1 VEPLLAI
8 VGHLA
13 TGPASAWRF
22 AAEHGFAGVELSVAP
37 DADVVAEARREALS
51 AGAAAQALRYHL
63 PFHACD
69 VCDPSPLAASD
80 ALARTAA
87 VIRSLSPGD
96 VITIHAPVRDD
107 HEDEHGPHL
116 AAEHLSDLVAVGAD
130 RGVTVA
136 VENLRWGPTSDP
148 ERFIDLVD
156 RCGARVT
163 FDVGHAASSD
173 AAVRG
178 YTPARFAR
186 ELGDRIVGAHVYGR
200 ENERHHPPASVGQ
213 IAGVLETLC
222 EAGCAW
228 WTVEL
233 TSPDE
238 VLATRDM
245 LASFLDARAR
255 VT

>member
-1 VEPLLAI
+1 MEPLLAI
-8 VGHLA
+8 VGHLGA
-13 TGPASAWRF
+13 GPAAAWRF
-22 AAEHGFAGVELSVAP
+22 ATGHGFNGVELSVAP
-37 DADVVAEARREALS
+37 DAEVVADARREAIS
-51 AGAAAQALRYHL
+51 AGANARALRYHL

-80 ALARTAA
+80 ALTRTAA

-96 VITIHAPVRDD
+96 VITIHAPLRDE
-107 HEDEHGPHL
+107 HEDQHDPRL
-116 AAEHLSDLVAVGAD
+116 AAAHLSDLVAVGAD

-173 AAVRG
+173 AAARG
-178 YTPARFAR
+178 YSAGRFAR
-186 ELGDRIVGAHVYGR
+186 DLGDRIVGAHVYGR
-200 ENERHHPPASVGQ
+200 ENERHHPPASLDDIRDALG
-213 IAGVLETLC
+213 ALC
-222 EAGCAW
+222 DAGCGW
-228 WTVEL
+228 WTIEL
-233 TSPDE
+233 TSLDE
-238 VLATRDM
+238 VLATRAM

>member
-1 VEPLLAI
+1 MEPLLAI

-13 TGPASAWRF
+13 AGPAAAWRF
-22 AAEHGFAGVELSVAP
+22 ATEHGFAGVELSVAP

-51 AGAAAQALRYHL
+51 AGAAAQALRFHL

-69 VCDPSPLAASD
+69 VCDPSPLAARD
-80 ALARTAA
+80 ALARTAG

-96 VITIHAPVRDD
+96 VITIHAPVRDSHEED
-107 HEDEHGPHL
+107 HDPHV
-116 AAEHLSDLVAVGAD
+116 AAKHLSDLVAVGAD
-130 RGVTVA
+130 HGVIVA

-156 RCGARVT
+156 RSGARVT

-173 AAVRG
+173 AAARG

-200 ENERHHPPASVGQ
+200 ENERHHPPASLDD
-213 IAGVLETLC
+213 IREVLGALC
-222 EAGCAW
+222 DADCAW
-228 WTVEL
+228 WTIEL

-238 VLATRDM
+238 VLSTRAM
-245 LASFLDARAR
+245 LAAFLDARAC

>member
-1 VEPLLAI
+1 MEPLLAI

-13 TGPASAWRF
+13 TGPAAAWRF
-22 AAEHGFAGVELSVAP
+22 ATEHGFAGVELSVAP
-37 DADVVAEARREALS
+37 DPGVVAEARHEALS
-51 AGAAAQALRYHL
+51 AGATAEALRYHL

-69 VCDPSPLAASD
+69 VCAPSLPAARD
-80 ALARTAA
+80 ALSRTAA

-96 VITIHAPVRDD
+96 VITIHAPVRDS
-107 HEDEHGPHL
+107 HEDGQDPRL
-116 AAEHLSDLVAVGAD
+116 AAEHLADLVAVGAD
-130 RGVTVA
+130 HGVTVA
-136 VENLRWGPTSDP
+136 IENLRWGPTSDP

-173 AAVRG
+173 AATSG

-186 ELGDRIVGAHVYGR
+186 DLGDRIVGAHVYGR
-200 ENERHHPPASVGQ
+200 ENERHQPPTSVGQ
-213 IAGVLETLC
+213 IADVLEALC
-222 EAGCAW
+222 DADCAW
-228 WTVEL
+228 WTIEL
-233 TSPDE
+233 TSPEE
-238 VLATRDM
+238 VVATRAM